1 MTAAAIPNHMASR
14 PRQDEMRSSV
24 SIKGFAD
31 PDFDPFFSEKDAF
44 GDVLDPYATLD
55 EMMAAGSVHPVE
67 YRTIFGAR
75 PNRALGHL
83 EHYTIVG
90 YDAVREV
97 LNKPDVYLNQAFALT
112 LGTSFGKSISTMD
125 APEHQRYR
133 RIFQK
138 AFLPQVVSQW
148 GETLVEPVVANLF
161 DAFAGRGSADLIKQF
176 THHYPFNII
185 YRQLALPDD
194 AISTFHQ
201 LAVAET
207 LYAIYPS
214 EAAEA
219 GRNLGDYFDGLI
231 DERLQGDGNDLVSL
245 LARAEVDGERL
256 PRDVLVSFFR
266 QLMNAAGDTTYR
278 ATSVLFT
285 ALLEDPGQL
294 DLIRQDRTLISPAI
308 EEAVRWEGPVLVT
321 SRMTAEDTVLD
332 GVPIPRGAYLHVV
345 LGSANRDA
353 RKFPD
358 PHRFDLTRQ
367 SAVRHFGFAMGPHIC
382 LGQHLARVE
391 MTRAVNALLDRL
403 PNVRLDEDKPAP
415 EIRGFLMRAPE
426 HLHVRFDS

>member
-1 MTAAAIPNHMASR
+1 MNA
-14 PRQDEMRSSV
+14 SV

-31 PDFDPFFSEKDAF
+31 PTFNPFFSEKDAF
-44 GDVLDPYATLD
+44 GDILDPYAVLD
-55 EMMAAGSVHPVE
+55 RMMADGSVHPVE

-75 PNRALGHL
+75 PNSALGHL
-83 EHYTIVG
+83 KHYTVVG

-97 LNKPDVYLNQAFALT
+97 LNKPEIFLNKAFALT

-125 APEHQRYR
+125 GTEHQRYR

-148 GETLVEPVVANLF
+148 GDTLVDPVVTSLF
-161 DAFAGRGSADLIKQF
+161 NAFLERGSADLIEEF
-176 THHYPFNII
+176 THHYPFQII
-185 YRQLALPDD
+185 YRQLALPND
-194 AISTFHQ
+194 AVRTFHE

-207 LYAIYPS
+207 LYAIYPN

-219 GRNLGDYFDGLI
+219 GRNLGEFFDALI
-231 DERLQGDGNDLVSL
+231 DERLSQGGDDLVSL
-245 LARAEVDGERL
+245 LARTEVDGERL
-256 PRDVLVSFFR
+256 PREVLVSFFR

-285 ALLEDPGQL
+285 ALLKDPEQL
-294 DLIRQDRTLISPAI
+294 EALRSDRTLIGAAI

-321 SRMTAEDTVLD
+321 SRMTSEDTVL
-332 GVPIPRGAYLHVV
+332 GGTEIPKDSYLHVV
-345 LGSANRDA
+345 LGSANRDG

-358 PHRFDLTRQ
+358 PHRFDVRRQ
-367 SAVRHFGFAMGPHIC
+367 SDVRHFGFAMGPHIC

-391 MTRAVNALLDRL
+391 MTRAVTALLDRL
-403 PNVRLDEDKPAP
+403 PNVRLDEDKPDP
-415 EIRGFLMRAPE
+415 EIRGFLMRSPE
-426 HLHVRFDS
+426 HLYVRFDH